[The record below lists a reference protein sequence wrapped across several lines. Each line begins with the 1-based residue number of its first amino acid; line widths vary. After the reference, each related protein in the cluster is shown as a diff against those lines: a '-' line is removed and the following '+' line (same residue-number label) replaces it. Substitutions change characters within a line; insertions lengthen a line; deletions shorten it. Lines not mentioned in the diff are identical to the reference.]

1 MRPSYLLAAALLLP
15 GCAHAA
21 PPKPD
26 FANLPAYLQ
35 ALNRSADPEAKAI
48 RARIASGPAD
58 LARERTLAE
67 KAGLAT
73 RPAQLVQPLPPPDQ
87 NAAPLYLQL
96 DTLRKQ
102 KPLHFPP
109 YAQSLKGHVAYT
121 PAQIAVVQKEYD
133 ARQDIFT
140 LLHQA
145 ADKPQCVFVHDAS
158 QTLGFPAEYAK
169 MRENAREL
177 ATESF
182 LIASQGNFQ
191 NAAANEERG
200 FKVSAHIASG
210 PKLIGFLV
218 ACPIDGIAVDSLQT
232 ILQKAGPNAALDNQ
246 VSTDILALPPLSLAH
261 ALSGEPAVAAR
272 EFEMFRKGN
281 PNQLGQV
288 FPEDSRFSATS
299 PALTHLSPSELT
311 QFNSLLD
318 AAEANTLHQMR
329 SFVAVAD
336 GPNEARQSA
345 LDEIKISAQNNLT
358 DPIKALSSL
367 ISPIASI
374 DLGSLVNQ
382 VAARRFVAAAGASAL
397 AAKAQ
402 TGVFPASLPAQFTD
416 PFTNKPLG
424 YRLEGT
430 NGFVVYSAG
439 PGGTFDGGKP
449 GDKRDNRQSVFR
461 YPLVPRSAASA
472 GQ

>member
-121 PAQIAVVQKEYD
+121 PAQIAAVQKEYN
-133 ARQDIFT
+133 ARPDIFS

-145 ADKPQCVFVHDAS
+145 ADKPLCVFVYDPSKAFE
-158 QTLGFPAEYAK
+158 FPPENAK

-177 ATESF
+177 TTES
-182 LIASQGNFQ
+182 LLLAYQGKYSK
-191 NAAANEERG
+191 AAANQERG
-200 FKVSAHIASG
+200 FKMAAHIAFG
-210 PKLIGFLV
+210 HKLFGYLT
-218 ACPIDGIAVDSLQT
+218 ASAIDAITVDSLQS
-232 ILQKAGPNAALDNQ
+232 ILQKAGPNAALDSRTS
-246 VSTDILALPPLSLAH
+246 VDILALPPLSLSH
-261 ALSGEPAVAAR
+261 ALSGELATADA
-272 EFEMFRKGN
+272 EFDMLRKGN
-281 PNQLGQV
+281 PNELGQV
-288 FPEDSRFSATS
+288 FPGDSPFSAPIPTS
-299 PALTHLSPSELT
+299 TRLSVAEQT
-311 QFNSLLD
+311 QLNALLD
-318 AAEANTLHQMR
+318 AAEANSLHQMR
-329 SFVAVAD
+329 SLIAVAD
-336 GPNEARQSA
+336 GPNEARQA
-345 LDEIKISAQNNLT
+345 TLDKMKSSVEANRT
-358 DPIKALSSL
+358 DPIEALSGL
-367 ISPIASI
+367 ISPVASI
-374 DLGSLVNQ
+374 DLSTQANQ
-382 VAARRFVAAAGASAL
+382 VAARRLVAAAGASAL

-402 TGVFPASLPAQFTD
+402 TSTFPASLPAQFTD
-416 PFTNKPLG
+416 PFTSKPLG
-424 YRLEGT
+424 YRLEGA
-430 NGFVVYSAG
+430 GFVVYSAG

-449 GDKRDNRQSVFR
+449 DDKRDNRQIKFR